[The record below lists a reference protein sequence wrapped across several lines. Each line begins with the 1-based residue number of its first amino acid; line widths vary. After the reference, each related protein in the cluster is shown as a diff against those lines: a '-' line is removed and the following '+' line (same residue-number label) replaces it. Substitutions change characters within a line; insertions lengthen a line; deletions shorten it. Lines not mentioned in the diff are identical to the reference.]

1 MRLLIA
7 LALLCAAFPAAA
19 SAEQTSRFE
28 FVKEYVRQ
36 LGAIDKARDLA
47 ALDESAPSP
56 PRISGPVRGRARIV
70 AALSNQI
77 QILRGMRL
85 PEPFERL
92 ADNIAD
98 FYQRKVDLYHSM
110 KDDVVKASTLAA
122 ADDSGRAAIATD
134 SAAAIE
140 GVDRSLLE
148 STPIIFAVL
157 VDRTKPDETGR
168 MTRLLITT
176 KERDLLLR
184 ALDTSFGN
192 KLNQQN
198 RSLLVNTAALL
209 KFYLLRK
216 EYKCADEL

>member
-1 MRLLIA
+1 MGHTGAALRHLRARCAVAARQRRRSSQWHGKPRAHRVHCIWYTILSSPNAPLPIESALALCRKSVGDVPTRSGKTMRLLIA

-98 FYQRKVDLYHSM
+98 FYQHKVDLYHSM
-110 KDDVVKASTLAA
+110 KDDVVKASTPAA
-122 ADDSGRAAIATD
+122 
-134 SAAAIE
+134 
-140 GVDRSLLE
+140 
-148 STPIIFAVL
+148 
-157 VDRTKPDETGR
+157 
-168 MTRLLITT
+168 
-176 KERDLLLR
+176 
-184 ALDTSFGN
+184 
-192 KLNQQN
+192 
-198 RSLLVNTAALL
+198 
-209 KFYLLRK
+209 
-216 EYKCADEL
+216 